1 MLCVACSSYWICSL
15 NPKVDCCNVYCV
27 TCELFF
33 CYRPSLIATGI
44 SKSQIITGIRL
55 HPALF
60 CNTIASY
67 SLSCRLMR
75 FRSYFLSLLS
85 VAQHHS
91 FCSCGVVWHDD
102 TYPLKACGG
111 KKMKKNNVAT
121 ARQHIVTSGRVE
133 ANPSQ
138 GQWPGWT
145 KQLNFGS
152 KGQALAKKG
161 QQVLARIFVHLCHFF
176 GYLKKR
182 ICLGKG
188 KKKRRKKN

>member
-111 KKMKKNNVAT
+111 KKMMKNNVAT

-133 ANPSQ
+133 AYPSQ
-138 GQWPGWT
+138 GQWPGRT

-152 KGQALAKKG
+152 KGQ
-161 QQVLARIFVHLCHFF
+161 VL
-176 GYLKKR
+176 K
-182 ICLGKG
+182 
-188 KKKRRKKN
+188 KKKRTTVSCKDIFLP